1 MTLKLTFKSFEKDV
15 ERWMD
20 KHGTPDVLPG
30 GTPCIR
36 GYDQAKAFVLKSYLE
51 NESYDELI
59 SCVLAGYK
67 SDEFVEPL
75 TDALLK
81 KRDLRRLS
89 RLWQCLIADRK
100 LRFWET
106 YGVVSKKDPRVWRDA
121 LIFDGTTES
130 GRIVRGEE
138 QHKEYIELHLPR
150 LKTEA
155 LESMRRFQSIL
166 KALDGERSVLDRI
179 NEDIGLLE
187 KNERRRSKSK
197 PDNRKMDEE
206 LFWELIEKSRATSD
220 DVSGQ
225 MFALAELLEGYS
237 GPTIKAFQ
245 KLLREKLDLA
255 YHWDI
260 WALAYV
266 AQDGC
271 SDDSFE
277 MFRCWLVLQGRKIFE
292 DAIADVH
299 KVLSKVPPGLST
311 QADQLL
317 SCARIA
323 YENRTGAPLSE
334 KAGRPKGP
342 KGREWSEEEVGKVYP
357 KIEKHYKN
365 Q

>member
-20 KHGTPDVLPG
+20 THGTPDVLPG

-36 GYDQAKAFVLKSYLE
+36 GYDQAKEFVLRSYLE

-59 SCVLAGYK
+59 TCVLSGYRG
-67 SDEFVEPL
+67 DEFVEPL

-89 RLWQCLIADRK
+89 RLWQNLIADQK
-100 LRFWET
+100 LSYWQT
-106 YGVVSKKDPRVWRDA
+106 YEVASKNDPQVWRES
-121 LIFDGTTES
+121 LIYDGTSKS
-130 GRIVRGEE
+130 GRKVSGEE
-138 QHKEYIELHLPR
+138 QRQQCIDKSLPR

-166 KALDGERSVLDRI
+166 KSLDGERSDLERI
-179 NEDIGLLE
+179 NEDISLLE
-187 KNERRRSKSK
+187 KNERRRSKGK
-197 PDNRKMDEE
+197 PDNRKMDED
-206 LFWELIEKSRATSD
+206 LFWELIEKSRKKSG
-220 DVSGQ
+220 DVSSQ
-225 MFALAELLEGYS
+225 TAALAELLEGYS
-237 GPTIKAFQ
+237 GPAIKVFQ
-245 KLLREKLDLA
+245 KLLREKLELA

-277 MFRCWLVLQGRKIFE
+277 MFRCWLILQGKKVFE

-299 KVLSKVPPGLST
+299 KVLSKVPPGLAT

-323 YENRTGAPLSE
+323 YENRTGAPLTE
-334 KAGRPKGP
+334 KAGRLKGP